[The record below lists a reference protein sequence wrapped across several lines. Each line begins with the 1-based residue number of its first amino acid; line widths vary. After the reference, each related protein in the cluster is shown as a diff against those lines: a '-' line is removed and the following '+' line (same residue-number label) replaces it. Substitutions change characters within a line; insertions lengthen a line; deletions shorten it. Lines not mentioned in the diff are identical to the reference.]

1 VAVFLGCLVA
11 AGFGSADFVGGRAS
25 MDASTWAVLLVAQLC
40 AVAGALVLAL
50 AVGAHTA
57 PHDFAFGAA
66 SGAVT
71 IIGLALLY
79 RGLATGAMGIVAP
92 VTAVVGALVP
102 ISWGLLHGERPS
114 GVVLAGVV
122 LAVSAGAL
130 VAREPGPVASLA
142 ARGVGLAV
150 LAGLL
155 LGTSLVLFAQTSA
168 TAGMWPVFASRATA
182 LIIVVLA
189 LGWLGLTSDVR
200 FPGAHGR
207 VLALGAGLL
216 DVGATA
222 LVLLAVHKGLLV
234 VVAALAA
241 LAPGVTAL
249 LAWRVLNERLSSS
262 QQIGLVLALTGL
274 VLVSVG

>member
-40 AVAGALVLAL
+40 AVAGALVLAFT
-50 AVGAHTA
+50 VGAHTA
-57 PHDFAFGAA
+57 PHDFLFGAA

-71 IIGLALLY
+71 ILGLALLY
-79 RGLATGAMGIVAP
+79 RGLATGSMGIVAP
-92 VTAVVGALVP
+92 VTAVVGSLIP
-102 ISWGLLHGERPS
+102 ISWGLAHGERPS

-122 LAVSAGAL
+122 VAVSAGAL
-130 VAREPGPVASLA
+130 VAREPGPVASRA

-150 LAGLL
+150 GAGLL
-155 LGTSLVLFAQTSA
+155 LGSSLVLFAQTSS
-168 TAGMWPVFASRATA
+168 TAGMWPVLASRAAA
-182 LIIVVLA
+182 LSIVVVA
-189 LGWLGLTSDVR
+189 LTWLSFTSDVR
-200 FPGAHGR
+200 FPSTHGR
-207 VLALGAGLL
+207 VLAVGAGLFDL
-216 DVGATA
+216 AATA

-249 LAWRVLNERLSSS
+249 LAWRVLDERLSTV
-262 QQIGLVLALTGL
+262 QQLGLVLALTGL
-274 VLVSVG
+274 VLVSLG